1 MTRVNPAWPTRLVA
15 ATLCAAALAACGGSA
30 SSRDGEW
37 EVSGELDRSR
47 STVPIRVEYGPAC
60 EQLEGVDVEEDAERV
75 KITVRLVSQE
85 LDDGS
90 ACSDVGTLQEVD
102 VELDQPLGDRELT
115 GPGFLGPSDG
125 F

>member
-1 MTRVNPAWPTRLVA
+1 MPL
-15 ATLCAAALAACGGSA
+15 
-30 SSRDGEW
+30 
-37 EVSGELDRSR
+37 
-47 STVPIRVEYGPAC
+47 RVEYGPAC
-60 EQLEGVDVEEDAERV
+60 EQLESVDVEEDAERV

-125 F
+125 L

>member
-1 MTRVNPAWPTRLVA
+1 
-15 ATLCAAALAACGGSA
+15 
-30 SSRDGEW
+30 
-37 EVSGELDRSR
+37 
-47 STVPIRVEYGPAC
+47 VPIRVEYGPAC